1 MKEKELDSEVDINSL
16 LVSYLS
22 QEAEKS
28 FQIHL
33 SSLLDWCE
41 GNSLT
46 WRDERSHQLRMLSNH
61 SLLYRAAS
69 REILSISTNVFNF
82 TCIYPKCI
90 NSCSVHLM
98 SILFASI
105 PTPTLERKTTKKT
118 FLQLSALFSPK
129 IAESRECGRIES
141 VLADWIVFC
150 SISGYIKRQKLWTY
164 KKSDGCLLLMSEP
177 ACSWPQQKTGKA
189 KKKERH
195 GDLLTRPVKVEGRM
209 NATRL
214 SLTVRDVKG
223 ELWLLLLHLF
233 FHRDLQKEYADWQN
247 CGG

>member
-1 MKEKELDSEVDINSL
+1 MKEEEMDSEVDINSL
-16 LVSYLS
+16 LMSYLS
-22 QEAEKS
+22 LEAEKS

-46 WRDERSHQLRMLSNH
+46 WRDESSHQPRMLSNH
-61 SLLYRAAS
+61 TLLYRAAS
-69 REILSISTNVFNF
+69 REIMCISTNVFNL

-98 SILFASI
+98 STLFASI
-105 PTPTLERKTTKKT
+105 PTPTLEKNQP
-118 FLQLSALFSPK
+118 FCNSALFSPK
-129 IAESRECGRIES
+129 IAESQECGRIES
-141 VLADWIVFC
+141 VLADCIVFC
-150 SISGYIKRQKLWTY
+150 SFSGYIKRQKLWTY
-164 KKSDGCLLLMSEP
+164 KKVMDASFLCLNPPVADLSRRQGR
-177 ACSWPQQKTGKA
+177 QQ
-189 KKKERH
+189 KKERH
-195 GDLLTRPVKVEGRM
+195 GDLLTRPVKVEGRI

-233 FHRDLQKEYADWQN
+233 FHRDLQKEHVDWQN